1 MTTLHL
7 CRVTQLE
14 ICPGKHVE
22 KPPVPLPVLLALVL
36 DDLMEVVRCGMGD
49 SFVS

>member
-1 MTTLHL
+1 MATLHF
-7 CRVTQLE
+7 CVVTQLE
-14 ICPGKHVE
+14 IRPGKHVE
-22 KPPVPLPVLLALVL
+22 KPPVLQPVLLVLVS